1 MDDKVQ
7 KAYEVANY
15 MTTLANQ
22 KSILKQEYKQNLVYF
37 FQGHTF
43 QVSRELITFVKSLI
57 DLGQTTDVV
66 LIDDNEL
73 PVTVEDLNIFLEN
86 VLNQYFMAVNGYQ
99 SKYQQ
104 LKLSRK
110 VESLVQL

>member
-7 KAYEVANY
+7 KAYEVASY

-22 KSILKQEYKQNLVYF
+22 KTILRQEFNQNLIYF

-43 QVSRELITFVKSLI
+43 RVSKDLVCFVKTLI
-57 DLGQTTDVV
+57 DLGHETEVV

-73 PVTVEDLNIFLEN
+73 PVKVENLKIFLEDI
-86 VLNQYFMAVNGYQ
+86 LNQYFMAVNGYQ
-99 SKYQQ
+99 TKYQH